1 MPEQIASVEVDKQ
14 TLIKALESIGLD
26 VADLMAS
33 PQGSLEIEIKP
44 LSEEDVSFRVL
55 NAQSS

>member
-1 MPEQIASVEVDKQ
+1 MPEQIASIEVDKQ
-14 TLIKALESIGLD
+14 TLIKALESIGIE
-26 VADLMAS
+26 VADLMTS

-44 LSEEDVSFRVL
+44 LSEEDVSVRIL